1 MKNIFQKLK
10 KKENVVEE
18 VVRKANIID
27 YTTSCWG
34 NAFFVNA
41 ERKYGD
47 GFYPKYDWQH
57 RPDEGTIVFKADR
70 ENKKVWVA
78 RLHNVQWY
86 GNPDDAFTSQYTT
99 IKDLSELTDE
109 EIEILNRKLDYSYGF
124 SISLEDE

>member
-1 MKNIFQKLK
+1 MKNIFLKLK
-10 KKENVVEE
+10 KKENIVEE
-18 VVRKANIID
+18 VVRKANVID

-34 NAFFVNA
+34 RAFFVNA

-47 GFYPKYDWQH
+47 GFYPKYDWNH

-70 ENKKVWVA
+70 EKKKVWVA

-86 GNPDDAFTSQYTT
+86 GNPDDAFTSSYTT

-109 EIEILNRKLDYSYGF
+109 EKEIINRKLDYSYGF
-124 SISLEDE
+124 SVFLESE